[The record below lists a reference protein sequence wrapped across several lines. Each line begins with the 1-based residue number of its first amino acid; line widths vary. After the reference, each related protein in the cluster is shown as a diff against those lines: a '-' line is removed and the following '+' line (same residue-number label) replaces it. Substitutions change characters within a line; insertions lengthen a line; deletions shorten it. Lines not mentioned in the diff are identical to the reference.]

1 MIADVGDGVYSR
13 QRMGQR
19 DHLMRIA
26 LSANQSQIQE
36 PVTPAESDDGEED
49 ELAVASK
56 HENMQRLDLAQEA
69 ILSAIGFMSDAERLK
84 KGSESITKDVL
95 SVATLCGLVN
105 YHLPLPLSCLRNQVL
120 VCLPSTAWC

>member
-1 MIADVGDGVYSR
+1 
-13 QRMGQR
+13 MGRR
-19 DHLMRIA
+19 DHLMRMA
-26 LSANQSQIQE
+26 LSANQCQIQE

-49 ELAVASK
+49 ELAVTSK
-56 HENMQRLDLAQEA
+56 HENMQRIDLAQEA

-84 KGSESITKDVL
+84 KGSENNSKDVL

-120 VCLPSTAWC
+120 VCLPSTA

>member
-1 MIADVGDGVYSR
+1 
-13 QRMGQR
+13 MGRR

-49 ELAVASK
+49 ELAAASK
-56 HENMQRLDLAQEA
+56 NENIQRLELAQEA
-69 ILSAIGFMSDAERLK
+69 ILSAIGFMSDAERIK
-84 KGSESITKDVL
+84 KRSESSNKDIL

-105 YHLPLPLSCLRNQVL
+105 YHLPLPLSCQRNQIL
-120 VCLPSTAWC
+120 VCLPTNAWS